1 MVFSAASKL
10 TSPIEFRDELHSYG
24 LLDVRASMFAAL
36 YLILLELGMGLSFWR
51 KASRGVSFVAAALL
65 FSVFLCALAYKRSL
79 GDTNHCGCFG
89 SSTPGTLAQM
99 VWLDTV
105 LLAVC
110 VLGPSSRY
118 AGISVVHSNRYLSI
132 FARVNLLHVNHRTAN
147 STTDD
152 YGRAA

>member
-1 MVFSAASKL
+1 MNSASNRPPHCGWRSRTLEATAALVIGGVLVFSAASKL

-110 VLGPSSRY
+110 VLG
-118 AGISVVHSNRYLSI
+118 AVLSLRRD
-132 FARVNLLHVNHRTAN
+132 F
-147 STTDD
+147 
-152 YGRAA
+152 GRSLE